1 MSAEESIMD
10 KLDQFMAEKGCPA
23 TSSTWAGGRSSTVY
37 YGNNLLKESVIK
49 EAFEIL
55 DGVEEAQEAIDEA
68 AKAPEGGNRMDSAM
82 GQAYKN
88 ALKQY
93 AKGKIDENPGASLDA
108 YVTKQKEK
116 LKERPHAMA
125 NLVHSMAVMVMGYHL
140 ENQRHD

>member
-10 KLDQFMAEKGCPA
+10 KLDKFMKDKGAEA
-23 TSSTWAGGRSSTVY
+23 SSSTWAGGRNSTVY
-37 YGNNLLKESVIK
+37 YGYALLEDDVIQ

-55 DGVEEAQEAIDEA
+55 DGVKEAEEGIDEA

-93 AKGKIDENPGASLDA
+93 AKGRIDEHPGASLDA

-125 NLVHSMAVMVMGYHL
+125 TLVHSMAFVMMSYHL
-140 ENQRHD
+140 ENRH